1 LRHVIS
7 WRETQPR
14 RFFHGYAGS
23 NVLLCYLCDTFIY
36 SVTSKKLSTSD
47 TVFDAVRL
55 APPNIVQKST
65 YSDKRYVSVSS
76 QFRYF
81 HCVLRDSFHV
91 FDQFFAAATIREKL

>member
-7 WRETQPR
+7 WRETQTCG
-14 RFFHGYAGS
+14 FFHGYARS
-23 NVLLCYLCDTFIY
+23 NVFLCYLCDTFIY

-65 YSDKRYVSVSS
+65 YSDERYVSVPS

-81 HCVLRDSFHV
+81 HRVLRDSFHV
-91 FDQFFAAATIREKL
+91 FDEFVAAATIR